1 MASEQRKSLDPNA
14 DEMRRLGYAMID
26 RVVDHLSSLPDQRVA
41 RRGDREEFSALVDEP
56 LPQTS
61 SSLDNCLDF
70 FFERVLPDMTR
81 VSHPR
86 FHAYIPC
93 PSSFAGALGEMLA
106 AGTNPFL
113 GSWLGGGTVS
123 ALELT
128 VLRWIA
134 ELLGYDPRAGGILTS
149 GGSMANLVGL
159 AAARAKFGPDVLEK
173 GTLYLSR
180 EGHASVNKAASIL
193 GFRPEAI
200 RTIAVDDQ
208 CRMDLNE
215 LARTVEQDRMG
226 GRLPFFVC
234 ANAGTTNTGAIDPLP
249 EIADVCG
256 RLDLW
261 LHVDAAYGGF
271 AAIAPEGRALLHGMD
286 RADSLTLDPHKW
298 LYCPMGVGCALV
310 RDPRILEQAFSAE
323 GEYLKDLPDDEV
335 NFLNRGPELSRPGRV
350 LSVWMLLRSAGREE
364 LASQIQ
370 EDLRL
375 ARLAAR
381 LLRDDNRLEVD
392 EPTLSV
398 VTFRHRSR
406 DGESEEERSARD
418 TALMEATLA
427 DGQLMLSTTF
437 LDGRNTLRLVV
448 MNHRTTEQ
456 DIQISV
462 GRIRE
467 LASDF

>member
-1 MASEQRKSLDPNA
+1 MASEERKSLDPDA
-14 DEMRRLGYAMID
+14 DEMRRLGYALID
-26 RVVDHLSSLPDQRVA
+26 RVVEHLSSLPDQRVA
-41 RRGDREEFSALVDEP
+41 RSGDRVEFSALVDEP
-56 LPQTS
+56 LPQAS
-61 SSLDNCLDF
+61 SSLDSCLDF
-70 FFERVLPDMTR
+70 FFERVLPGMTR

-106 AGTNPFL
+106 AGTNPFV

-134 ELLGYDPRAGGILTS
+134 ELLGYDPDAGGILTS

-159 AAARAKFGPDVLEK
+159 AAARAKFGGEVLEN
-173 GTLYLSR
+173 GVLYLSR

-193 GFRPEAI
+193 GFRREAI
-200 RTIAVDDQ
+200 RTIAVDDR
-208 CRMDLNE
+208 CRMNVDQ
-215 LARTVEQDRMG
+215 LARAVEQDRSE
-226 GRLPFFVC
+226 GRIPFFVC

-249 EIADVCG
+249 EISDLCE
-256 RLDLW
+256 RLNLW

-271 AAIAPEGRALLHGMD
+271 AAIAPEGQELLRGME

-310 RDPRILEQAFSAE
+310 RDPLILEQAFSAE

-364 LASQIQ
+364 LAVQIQ

-392 EPTLSV
+392 QPTLSV
-398 VTFRHRSR
+398 VTFRHRGR
-406 DGESEEERSARD
+406 DGESEADRSARD

-437 LDGRNTLRLVV
+437 LGGRNTLRLVV
-448 MNHRTTEQ
+448 MNHRTTER
-456 DIQISV
+456 DIRISV
-462 GRIRE
+462 SRIRE
-467 LASDF
+467 LV